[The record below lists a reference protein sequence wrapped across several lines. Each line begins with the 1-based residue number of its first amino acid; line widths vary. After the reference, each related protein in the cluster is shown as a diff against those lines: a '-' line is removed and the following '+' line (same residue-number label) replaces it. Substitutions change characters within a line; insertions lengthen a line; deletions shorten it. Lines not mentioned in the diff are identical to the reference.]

1 MAVAEFSS
9 APESTKQAR
18 EWLRGLLTQTH
29 DDAELVLTEL
39 STNAFIHGQRPV
51 TCRVEVGDDVLTI
64 RIDQPAT
71 GPFEPPTTYDPTAVG
86 GRGLKLVGAIATQWG
101 QSFNDGVLTVWATLP
116 TDPEG

>member
-1 MAVAEFSS
+1 MTVTEFSS
-9 APESTKQAR
+9 VPESTKQAR
-18 EWLRGLLTQTH
+18 EWLRGLLSHNH

-51 TCRVEVGDDVLTI
+51 TCRVEVGDDILTI
-64 RIDQPAT
+64 HIDQPAT

-101 QSFNDGVLTVWATLP
+101 QSFKDGVLTVWATLP
-116 TDPEG
+116 NDPAG